1 MPRLPY
7 LTDDQAAQSVPAELL
22 AAIRTRRG
30 GQLGNLDRILLH
42 SPPVA
47 AGWGPLMGRVRTELA
62 LSPLL
67 KELAM
72 CAVAVLNRAP
82 YELHHHAP
90 LYLQAGGTQ
99 AQLDAL
105 ADLPEAAR
113 REDLYDA
120 AQRATLD
127 LCVAMTRDVSVSDAV
142 FDAAKQQLGN
152 DDRRIF
158 ELITV
163 IAAYNMVSRILVA
176 VGIEVE
182 G

>member
-7 LTDDQAAQSVPAELL
+7 LTDAQAEAAAPAELL

-30 GQLGNLDRILLH
+30 GQLANLDRILLH

-47 AGWGPLMGRVRTELA
+47 AGWGPLLGRVRTELA

-72 CAVAVLNRAP
+72 CAVAVLNGAP

-90 LYLQAGGTQ
+90 LYLAAGGTQ

-105 ADLPEAAR
+105 ADLPATVH

-120 AQRATLD
+120 AQRATLA
-127 LCVAMTRDVSVSDAV
+127 LSVAMTRDVSVSDTV
-142 FDAAKQQLGN
+142 FEAARAALGGDERQL
-152 DDRRIF
+152 F